1 MDTSQGPLV
10 LIKSFIQ
17 GQLSDISKLTIA
29 SAPDGSS
36 GSGDGSGSGNKRTK
50 MTFPM
55 QLITGDGL
63 AHSTELISFGTGEA
77 YSVDVQSSP

>member
-17 GQLSDISKLTIA
+17 GQLSDVSKLTIA
-29 SAPDGSS
+29 SAPNSS
-36 GSGDGSGSGNKRTK
+36 SSGDGSDGSNKKTK

-55 QLITGDGL
+55 
-63 AHSTELISFGTGEA
+63 
-77 YSVDVQSSP
+77 

>member
-1 MDTSQGPLV
+1 MDVSQGPLV

-29 SAPDGSS
+29 AAPDGSS
-36 GSGDGSGSGNKRTK
+36 GSGDGSGSGGSKRTK

-55 QLITGDGL
+55 
-63 AHSTELISFGTGEA
+63 
-77 YSVDVQSSP
+77 